1 MPPLSLYSQRLII
14 GVLITVT
21 GEVDTINA
29 AQLETYVRGQLR
41 PGEPLLLDLDGLTF
55 LDSMGLHLL
64 LRLNA
69 TLSEQG
75 AALHLAA
82 VRGAPARILE
92 ITGLSSALNIHTTA
106 GQAITRILSEL
117 PQPQEPA

>member
-1 MPPLSLYSQRLII
+1 MPPLSLDSQRLII

-21 GEVDTINA
+21 GEVDTTNV
-29 AQLETYVRGQLR
+29 AQLETYLGRQVRT
-41 PGEPLLLDLDGLTF
+41 GEPLLLDLDGLTF

-64 LRLNA
+64 VRLNTA
-69 TLSEQG
+69 LSEQG

-106 GQAITRILSEL
+106 EQAISSILAEQT
-117 PQPQEPA
+117 QP

>member
-1 MPPLSLYSQRLII
+1 MSLDSQRLIT

-21 GEVDTINA
+21 GEVDTTNA
-29 AQLETYVRGQLR
+29 AQLETYLSRQVRA
-41 PGEPLLLDLDGLTF
+41 GEPLLLDLGGLTF

-64 LRLNA
+64 IRLNA
-69 TLSEQG
+69 ALSEQG

-106 GQAITRILSEL
+106 EQAITSMMAEQA
-117 PQPQEPA
+117 QP

>member
-1 MPPLSLYSQRLII
+1 MPPLSLDSQRLIF

-21 GEVDTINA
+21 GEVDTTNA
-29 AQLETYVRGQLR
+29 AQLETYLTRQVR
-41 PGEPLLLDLDGLTF
+41 PGEPLLLDFDGLTF

-69 TLSEQG
+69 ALSEQG

-82 VRGAPARILE
+82 VHGAPARILE

-106 GQAITRILSEL
+106 EQAIISILREQT
-117 PQPQEPA
+117 QPQEPA